1 MATSGIASGRNSTIR
16 DVARH
21 AGVSIATVSA
31 TINGTA
37 HVSPEL
43 QERVRQAITAVSY
56 HPDGIARSLKK
67 RATQTLGLIISDIT
81 NPFFTALVRG
91 IEDAANARG
100 HAVMLCNT
108 DERLEKEQA
117 YLALLR
123 SRRVDGVI
131 MAPAGAVEDYQRFI
145 LDAQA
150 PVVFVDR
157 RIPTVPADAV
167 VVDNVAGARQA
178 IAHLLA
184 LGHRRIGAIT
194 GLPQIS
200 TTLERVQGYRDAL
213 AAAGVSMDPELL
225 RDGYSRLVGG
235 HEAGRALLELPR
247 RPTAIFATNNLMA
260 IGLMRAV
267 AERGLRC
274 PEDVS
279 VACFDDFEWAS
290 VFQPRLTTVAQPS
303 YDMGRTAVELL
314 FARLD
319 GTSPVGPQEVV
330 LSPTLVVRDSCAAP
344 SEPPV

>member
-1 MATSGIASGRNSTIR
+1 MASLSSGRIATIR

-31 TINGTA
+31 TINRTA
-37 HVSPEL
+37 YVSPVL
-43 QERVRQAITAVSY
+43 QDRVRHAIAETGY
-56 HPDGIARSLKK
+56 YPDGIARSLKK

-100 HAVMLCNT
+100 HAVILCNT
-108 DERLEKEQA
+108 DERLEKERA

-131 MAPAGAVEDYQRFI
+131 MAPAGAVEDYHRFI
-145 LDAQA
+145 LDGQT
-150 PVVFVDR
+150 PLVFIDR
-157 RIPTVPADAV
+157 RVPTLPADAV

-178 IAHLLA
+178 VAHLAA

-200 TTLERVQGYRDAL
+200 TTLERIQGYRDAL
-213 AAAGVSMDPELL
+213 AGTGIPVDSELL
-225 RDGYSRLVGG
+225 RDGHSRLEGG
-235 HEAGRALLELPR
+235 YQAGRALLDLPR

-267 AERGLRC
+267 AERDLRC
-274 PEDVS
+274 PEDLS
-279 VACFDDFEWAS
+279 VVCFDDFEWAS
-290 VFQPRLTTVAQPS
+290 VFRPRLTTVAQPT
-303 YDMGRTAVELL
+303 YAMGTKAVELL

-319 GTSPVGPQEVV
+319 GASPVGAQEIV
-330 LSPTLVVRDSCAAP
+330 LSPSLVVRDSCASP
-344 SEPPV
+344 SEPRR

>member
-1 MATSGIASGRNSTIR
+1 MSSLISGRNATLR

-31 TINGTA
+31 TINRTA
-37 HVSPEL
+37 YVSPEL
-43 QERVRQAITAVSY
+43 QDRVRHAIAETGY
-56 HPDGIARSLKK
+56 YPDGIARSLKK

-91 IEDAANARG
+91 IEDAANVRG
-100 HAVMLCNT
+100 HAVILCNT
-108 DERLEKEQA
+108 DERLEKERA

-131 MAPAGAVEDYQRFI
+131 MAPAGAVEDYHRFI
-145 LDAQA
+145 LDGQT
-150 PVVFVDR
+150 PVVFIDR

-178 IAHLLA
+178 VAHLVA

-194 GLPQIS
+194 GLPRIS
-200 TTLERVQGYRDAL
+200 TTLERIQGYRDAL
-213 AAAGVSMDPELL
+213 GGSGLPSDPELL
-225 RDGYSRLVGG
+225 RDGHSRLEGG
-235 HEAGRALLELPR
+235 YQAGGALLDLPR

-274 PEDVS
+274 PEDLS

-290 VFQPRLTTVAQPS
+290 VFRPRLTTVAQPT
-303 YDMGRTAVELL
+303 YEMGAKAVELL
-314 FARLD
+314 FTRLD
-319 GTSPVGPQEVV
+319 GASPAGPREIV
-330 LSPTLVVRDSCAAP
+330 LSPRLVVRDSCAPP
-344 SEPPV
+344 SEPR